1 MRCALVCAAAV
12 IVSACGGGGGSG
24 DGDVLPTP
32 DAPATSAQSSLG
44 SGEITWGP
52 VGQAD
57 RYNLYIAT
65 EPGIDPDNYAA
76 FDGAE
81 MIADVASPY
90 ELSGLDLEPVY
101 HAVVTAENEAGESG
115 PSNEVILVPRYELS
129 GETVIDRASG
139 MEWRRCVYGQSWDD
153 EQGACSGDEE
163 RVTRAEALPLGGDG
177 WRIPTRNELLS
188 IAFCSNASPAYF
200 LDDREQA
207 CSPDGREPPTVWG
220 PAFPG
225 TPFDAGYHSSTECSQ
240 SGTWA
245 VFSFESGAS
254 AICANDP
261 VLYLRQVRQA
271 AD

>member
-1 MRCALVCAAAV
+1 MRCALVCGAAV

-24 DGDVLPTP
+24 DGDVLPAP
-32 DAPATSAQSSLG
+32 DAPTASSQSSLG

-101 HAVVTAENEAGESG
+101 HAVVTAENEVGESG

-129 GETVIDRASG
+129 GETVIDRVSG
-139 MEWRRCVYGQSWDD
+139 LEWRRCAYGQTWSASLETCTGSPDRITRD
-153 EQGACSGDEE
+153 EAQSLA
-163 RVTRAEALPLGGDG
+163 TDG
-177 WRIPTRNELLS
+177 WRMPAREEMLS
-188 IAFCSNASPAYF
+188 IVFCANGEPAYF
-200 LDDREQA
+200 PGELDEPCDSE
-207 CSPDGREPPTVWG
+207 GRDPPAVWP
-220 PAFPG
+220 PAFPS
-225 TPFDAGYHSSTECSQ
+225 TPYEIGYHTDTVCSFDETWSIVSFSAGYYAFCDD
-240 SGTWA
+240 GNA
-245 VFSFESGAS
+245 L
-254 AICANDP
+254 I
-261 VLYLRQVRQA
+261 YLRQARR